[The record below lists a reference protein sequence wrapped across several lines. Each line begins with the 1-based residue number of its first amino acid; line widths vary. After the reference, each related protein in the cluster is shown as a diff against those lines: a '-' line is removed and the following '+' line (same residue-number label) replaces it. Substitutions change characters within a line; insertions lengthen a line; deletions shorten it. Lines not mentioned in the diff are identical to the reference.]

1 MRRIIIC
8 VAAMV
13 ASCADAPAASES
25 EARPATVVSITVV
38 GAGAVRVPALN
49 STCYGTCSF
58 PVAPGTTIRLDVAGD
73 IPASFAGWS
82 GACAGTGACDLVV
95 RERVSVAA
103 AFAPSPNR

>member
-13 ASCADAPAASES
+13 ASCADAPAALET
-25 EARPATVVSITVV
+25 EARPATLVSITVV

-73 IPASFAGWS
+73 LASFAGWS
-82 GACAGTGACDLVV
+82 GACAGTGACELIV

-103 AFAPSPNR
+103 AFAPSPNG